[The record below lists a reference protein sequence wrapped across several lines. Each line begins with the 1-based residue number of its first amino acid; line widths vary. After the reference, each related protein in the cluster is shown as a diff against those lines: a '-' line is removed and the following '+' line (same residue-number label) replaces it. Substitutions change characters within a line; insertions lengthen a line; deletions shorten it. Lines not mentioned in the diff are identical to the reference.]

1 MNQRLSRQD
10 DVTLMLHDPDGNP
23 WPLSLSRD
31 CLKFIGR
38 YPRVAEFDI
47 DALLLFNA
55 GRPAR

>member
-1 MNQRLSRQD
+1 
-10 DVTLMLHDPDGNP
+10 MLHDPDGNP